1 MPKKEKIIL
10 VLSEAKNYLFGAFD
24 NTEEGKEAAE
34 KYAKK
39 VGKKQ
44 KIKLY
49 LKIK

>member
-1 MPKKEKIIL
+1 MPKKQKVIL
-10 VLSEAKNYLFGAFD
+10 VLSEIKNYLYGAFD
-24 NTEEGKEAAE
+24 NTEEGQAAAE

-39 VGKKQ
+39 VSRKE